1 MHSFQGEEEKLLP
14 NIISEMQKEQQHEN
28 ET

>member
-1 MHSFQGEEEKLLP
+1 MHSLQGEEEKLLP
-14 NIISEMQKEQQHEN
+14 KMISEMQKEQQHEN